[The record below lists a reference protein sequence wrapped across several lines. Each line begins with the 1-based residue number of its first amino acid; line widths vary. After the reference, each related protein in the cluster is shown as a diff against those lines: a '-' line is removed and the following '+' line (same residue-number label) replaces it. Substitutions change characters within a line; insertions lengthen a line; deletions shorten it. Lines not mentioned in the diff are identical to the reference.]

1 MLLIHRKLEFLKLY
15 VEYLKS
21 IAQLYKDGQRKSHII
36 YFSLWCFISRGLC
49 VFKENLETRSSNLNT
64 NLRKRSD
71 VCKIFK
77 HQSPEKDVTSYM
89 LASQILTTFSRNM
102 GKRVSGRAPSYTC
115 SRVDHC
121 RVWSWCHHFCI
132 TSGKLLNLTSLS
144 LFNKM
149 RIILCPY
156 IEDLSRISGMC

>member
-1 MLLIHRKLEFLKLY
+1 MKQSKIKQAFSPNVFFPWGCINMLLIHRKLEFLKLY

-77 HQSPEKDVTSYM
+77 HQSPEKRCHKLHVGFPNFNHLQQKYGKESQWKSSQLHMLQSRSLQGLILVPSLLHYLGQVT
-89 LASQILTTFSRNM
+89 
-102 GKRVSGRAPSYTC
+102 
-115 SRVDHC
+115 
-121 RVWSWCHHFCI
+121 
-132 TSGKLLNLTSLS
+132 
-144 LFNKM
+144 
-149 RIILCPY
+149 
-156 IEDLSRISGMC
+156 